1 MTEVTITTHDGK
13 VYTDPSKIKVPRNER
28 TELFYHL
35 LETFVPPEEKSNTT
49 DDKTA

>member
-1 MTEVTITTHDGK
+1 MIEVTITTQDGK
-13 VYTDPSKIKVPRNER
+13 VYTDPIKIQVPINER